1 MGWSSIVTLVVRS
14 VYHILYK
21 YISTCVSFPIMIEE
35 RKCTNKMGHYME
47 TEMMNPPY
55 N

>member
-1 MGWSSIVTLVVRS
+1 MGWSSIVTLVS
-14 VYHILYK
+14 CPQCISYLLYI
-21 YISTCVSFPIMIEE
+21 YLHVSFPIMIEE

-55 N
+55 S